1 MPQWGSFC
9 ATAAKV
15 SLAFSYQ
22 KEWSIATALLNCA
35 WTAGSQ
41 EIVKFTLPSF
51 PTSPAGCSCW
61 ARAGAANVTQKAE
74 ISAMEIKVS
83 RFMLASLE
91 AEWPRDSREPLRR
104 ILMRQTTEVK

>member
-1 MPQWGSFC
+1 MPQCGSFC

-22 KEWSIATALLNCA
+22 KEWSMATAALNCG
-35 WTAGSQ
+35 WTDGSQ
-41 EIVKFTLPSF
+41 EIGKFTLPSF

-74 ISAMEIKVS
+74 ISTMEIKLS
-83 RFMLASLE
+83 RFMLGSLE
-91 AEWPRDSREPLRR
+91 TEGPSDSREPLRR
-104 ILMRQTTEVK
+104 ILRRQRTEVK